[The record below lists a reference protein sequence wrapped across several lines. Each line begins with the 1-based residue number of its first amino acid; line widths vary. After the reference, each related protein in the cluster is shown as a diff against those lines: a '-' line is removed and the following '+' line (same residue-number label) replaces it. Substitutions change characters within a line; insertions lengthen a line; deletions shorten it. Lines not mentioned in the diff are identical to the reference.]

1 MDFLTFLKY
10 VLAIVETG
18 ALIGVLVFLTK
29 AFKEK
34 KDEKVRKSHYQ
45 KAIPFLLVYLVLN
58 VLRNFYF

>member
-1 MDFLTFLKY
+1 MDYQTLLKY

-34 KDEKVRKSHYQ
+34 KDEKVRKGYYT
-45 KAIPFLLVYLVLN
+45 KALPFLLVYLALN
-58 VLRNFYF
+58 LLRNFCF